1 MDEPLTINEF
11 VEEMAHLFRRHELRD
26 GAADITA
33 LTPAQAYEVQD
44 GLLAGRVKEG
54 AKIVGWKVGCTSAA
68 IRRQFGLTEPISGK
82 LLQPDIFPQGAQLT
96 ALSYIDCA
104 VEPELVFRLGADL
117 VGEADDHE
125 IISALAG
132 VCAGIELH
140 NYRFWYGAPSLQ
152 ELIASNGIHAGL
164 VLGPMRPL
172 PPNWDLKSEQVSIL
186 VNGEVRASGTC
197 AEIMGSP
204 LRSIQWLARHAAERG
219 SRLRAGELVIPG
231 SAVELVRVEAG
242 DSIEARFATLG
253 SCHARLT

>member
-1 MDEPLTINEF
+1 MSEPLPINQF
-11 VEEMAHLFRRHELRD
+11 VQEMGQLFRSHQLKN
-26 GAADITA
+26 GAADVTT

-44 GLLAGRVKEG
+44 GFLAGRLKEG

-82 LLQPDIFPQGAQLT
+82 LLKPDIFPQDTQVPA
-96 ALSYIDCA
+96 SSFVDCA
-104 VEPELVFRLGADL
+104 VEPELVFRLGTDL
-117 VGEADDHE
+117 EGEVDDHE

-140 NYRFWYGAPSLQ
+140 NYRFWFGAPSLQ

-164 VLGPMRPL
+164 VLSDMRSL
-172 PPNWDLKSEQVSIL
+172 PPNWDLKSEQVWIM
-186 VNGEVRASGTC
+186 VNGEVRASGRC

-204 LRSIQWLARHAAERG
+204 LRSIQWLARHAAGRG
-219 SRLRAGELVIPG
+219 QRLRAGDLVIPG

-253 SCHARLT
+253 SCRARLI